1 MKLKYKF
8 IFITSLFIIDI
19 FSLYLSTFFT
29 FEWLKTHEFN
39 LNNLYIRQ
47 VIYFVLPCWFA
58 SAGLYR
64 LYYTLFSFTIETIYR
79 NTWKTFFIY
88 SILFFLILFIEFHNT
103 SFLKFYFLFFIIF
116 FSCLSVTRFLL
127 TILYFK
133 FINIKTNTNSVGII
147 GFNTLGIKHSQY
159 FESHPYDYNYKGIL
173 DDNVDSTYLDNM
185 NLNNHIISFIKLA
198 YSKNINKI
206 YITLLG
212 IKNMNTKNLF
222 QESEKYGIN
231 LNLVYDFDNSYLIY
245 HSTFKD
251 GFNFISYRNV
261 KLEQVNSRIYKRLF
275 DIIFSSLV
283 IVFILSWLYPI
294 LSVIIKFQSPGPVL
308 FKQKRNGRNNIEF
321 TCYKFRSMHI
331 NKLSD
336 VKQAVKND
344 NRFSPI
350 GAFIRRTNIDEMP
363 QFFNVLKGEMSV
375 VGPRPHMLIQNI
387 EYRKIIDTYMVR
399 NFVKPGITGWAQIA
413 GFRGETKEISQME
426 ARVVKDIEY
435 LESWSFA
442 LDIKIILITIYLT
455 IKGDENAF

>member
-19 FSLYLSTFFT
+19 FSLYLCVLFT

-39 LNNLYIRQ
+39 LNNLYFRQ
-47 VIYFVLPCWFA
+47 VIYFVFPCWFT

-64 LYYTLFSFTIETIYR
+64 LYYTLFSFTLETIYR
-79 NTWKTFFIY
+79 NTWKTFFLY
-88 SILFFLILFIEFHNT
+88 SILFFLILLIEIHNT

-133 FINIKTNTNSVGII
+133 FINIKTNSNSVGII
-147 GFNTLGIKHSQY
+147 GFNTLGIKLSQY
-159 FESHPYDYNYKGIL
+159 FESHPYDYNYNGIL

-231 LNLVYDFDNSYLIY
+231 LNLVYDFDNIYLSY

-261 KLEQVNSRIYKRLF
+261 KLEQLNSRIYKRLF

-308 FKQKRNGRNNIEF
+308 FKQNRNGRNNAEF

-344 NRFSPI
+344 NRFKPI
-350 GAFIRRTNIDEMP
+350 GAFIRRTNIDELP

-426 ARVVKDIEY
+426 TRVVKDIEY
-435 LESWSFA
+435 LEIWSFA

>member
-1 MKLKYKF
+1 
-8 IFITSLFIIDI
+8 
-19 FSLYLSTFFT
+19 
-29 FEWLKTHEFN
+29 
-39 LNNLYIRQ
+39 
-47 VIYFVLPCWFA
+47 
-58 SAGLYR
+58 
-64 LYYTLFSFTIETIYR
+64 
-79 NTWKTFFIY
+79 
-88 SILFFLILFIEFHNT
+88 
-103 SFLKFYFLFFIIF
+103 
-116 FSCLSVTRFLL
+116 
-127 TILYFK
+127 
-133 FINIKTNTNSVGII
+133 
-147 GFNTLGIKHSQY
+147 
-159 FESHPYDYNYKGIL
+159 
-173 DDNVDSTYLDNM
+173 M

-231 LNLVYDFDNSYLIY
+231 LNLVYDFDNIYLSY

-261 KLEQVNSRIYKRLF
+261 KLEQLNSRIYKRLF

-308 FKQKRNGRNNIEF
+308 FKQNRNGRNNAEF

-344 NRFSPI
+344 NRFIPI
-350 GAFIRRTNIDEMP
+350 GAFIRRTNIDELP

-426 ARVVKDIEY
+426 TRVVKDIEY
-435 LESWSFA
+435 LEIWSFA